1 MSKSGTPVKKRRTKR
16 KNRPV
21 NTSNTEIV
29 SDDLKRRASEFAAEP
44 IDYIDNPQ
52 FRKRSAEKDIVHTP
66 LPTPEKAKRTRKR
79 PSNIPAYFA
88 SLYETPL
95 LSPEEEA
102 ALFRRF
108 NYLKYRAD
116 RLRAKIKPSDP
127 DETLLDEIEFFLRK
141 AHESW
146 NRLVQ
151 ANLRLVVSIARRF
164 VDSNHSFD
172 ELVSD
177 GQIALMNA
185 IEKFDYSRGF
195 RFSTYATHA
204 IQRSYYRRIKNRQR
218 DLNRIKSTT
227 TDIMEEVP
235 DRFDSE
241 DTSAED
247 FRRIQNL
254 MDWIDDELDERER
267 YIVAARF
274 GLNSDHDTRTLRTI
288 GEELGISKER
298 VRQIQIRA
306 ITKLQELAGTAPA
319 EEEEDS
325 ES

>member
-1 MSKSGTPVKKRRTKR
+1 MSKSATQSKKRISRR
-16 KNRPV
+16 KSRLE
-21 NTSNTEIV
+21 NTSPSEVI
-29 SDDLKRRASEFAAEP
+29 SDELKQRASEFAAEP
-44 IDYIDNPQ
+44 IDFIDNPQ
-52 FRKRSAEKDIVHTP
+52 FRKRNAEKVIVHTP
-66 LPTPEKAKRTRKR
+66 LPAPEKAKRIRKR

-116 RLRAKIKPSDP
+116 RLRAKIKPSVP

-141 AHESW
+141 AHEAW
-146 NRLVQ
+146 DRLVQ

-164 VDSNHSFD
+164 ADSNHSFD

-185 IEKFDYSRGF
+185 IEKFDYARGF

-204 IQRSYYRRIKNRQR
+204 IQRSFYRRIKNRQR
-218 DLNRIKSTT
+218 DLTRVKSTST
-227 TDIMEEVP
+227 EIMEEVP
-235 DRFDSE
+235 DHFDVE
-241 DTSAED
+241 NTSAED
-247 FRRIQNL
+247 FQRIQDL
-254 MDWIDDELDERER
+254 MRWIDDELDERER

-274 GLNSDHDTRTLRTI
+274 GLNDEHDARTLRTI

-298 VRQIQIRA
+298 VRQLQIRA
-306 ITKLQELAGTAPA
+306 ITKLQELAGITPEV
-319 EEEEDS
+319 EESDS
-325 ES
+325 

>member
-1 MSKSGTPVKKRRTKR
+1 MPKSDAASKKRTTKR
-16 KNRPV
+16 MSRLK
-21 NTSNTEIV
+21 SAKNTEVV
-29 SDDLKRRASEFAAEP
+29 SDELKRRASEFAAEP
-44 IDYIDNPQ
+44 FDFIDNPQ
-52 FRKRSAEKDIVHTP
+52 FRKRNAEKVIIHTP
-66 LPTPEKAKRTRKR
+66 LPTPDKPKRTRKR
-79 PSNIPAYFA
+79 PSNVPAYFA

-95 LSPEEEA
+95 LGPEEEA

-116 RLRAKIKPSDP
+116 RLRAKIKPSSP
-127 DETLLDEIEFFLRK
+127 NETLLDEIEFFLTK
-141 AHESW
+141 AHEAW

-151 ANLRLVVSIARRF
+151 SNLRLVVSIARRF

-218 DLNRIKSTT
+218 DLTRVKSTAIE
-227 TDIMEEVP
+227 IMEEVP
-235 DRFDSE
+235 DRFDAD

-247 FRRIQNL
+247 FQRIQNL
-254 MDWIDDELDERER
+254 MNWIDDELDERER

-274 GLNSDHDTRTLRTI
+274 GLNRDHDARTLRVI
-288 GEELGISKER
+288 GEEMGISKER

-306 ITKLQELAGTAPA
+306 ITKLQELAGTTPESA
-319 EEEEDS
+319 ES
-325 ES
+325 AS